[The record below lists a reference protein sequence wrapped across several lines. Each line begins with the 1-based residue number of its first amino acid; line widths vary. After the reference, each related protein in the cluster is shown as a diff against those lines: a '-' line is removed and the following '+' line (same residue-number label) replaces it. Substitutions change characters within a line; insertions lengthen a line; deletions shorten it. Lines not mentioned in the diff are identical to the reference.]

1 MARMTR
7 LTFKKI
13 ISNGFLAGAGVCF
26 LFGTGVTVGDVALRA
41 LADKNI
47 PGAIEMTSL
56 SIGLGALLS
65 MPVCYAKRTHVTAK
79 LLSELSPNRFTY
91 PLGVVGAI
99 ASTVFAA
106 LLVWIVAENAIGKI
120 GSPETTADLGLPIP
134 VLITLA
140 ALSLAACL
148 VAALA
153 GLRFA
158 LRNERDW

>member
-1 MARMTR
+1 MTR

-13 ISNGFLAGAGVCF
+13 ISNGFLAGAGVFF

>member
-1 MARMTR
+1 MTS
-7 LTFKKI
+7 TSFKKI
-13 ISNGFLAGAGVCF
+13 ISNSFLAGAGACF
-26 LFGTGVTVGDVALRA
+26 LFGTAITVGDVALRA
-41 LADKNI
+41 LAGKNI

-79 LLSELSPNRFTY
+79 LLSELSPNRFTF
-91 PLGVVGAI
+91 PLGLVGSI
-99 ASTVFAA
+99 ASAGFAA
-106 LLVWIVAENAIGKI
+106 LLAWIVAENALEKI
-120 GSPETTADLGLPIP
+120 GSPETTADLGLPVP
-134 VLITLA
+134 VLTTIV
-140 ALSLAACL
+140 ALSLLSCL

>member
-1 MARMTR
+1 MAGA
-7 LTFKKI
+7 TFKKI
-13 ISNGFLAGAGVCF
+13 ISNGFLAGAGLCF
-26 LFGTGVTVGDVALRA
+26 LFGTAVTVGDVALRA
-41 LADKNI
+41 VAGKNI

-91 PLGVVGAI
+91 PLGLVGAV
-99 ASTVFAA
+99 ASVVFAG
-106 LLVWIVAENAIGKI
+106 LLLWIVGENAIEKI
-120 GSPETTADLGLPIP
+120 GSPETTADLGLPTP
-134 VLITLA
+134 VLITIVAFALTACMFA
-140 ALSLAACL
+140 AF
-148 VAALA
+148 A